1 MSDKM
6 RRYMIAFC
14 ILLVF
19 SSFHFALA
27 APVAVREMLKVR
39 SNAADVLKDGITA
52 WEKRMDFNGEDH
64 WSTNDAYL
72 MDADSGS
79 DSDSKADSGSD
90 SGSKADSGSDSGSK
104 ADPGND
110 SDSDDAPGGDDE
122 GGDDEGVKEE
132 DMWGWKSPWDSDQLG
147 DSDWDDAP
155 GGDDEGVDEGV
166 KEEDKWGW
174 ESPLDSDQMGSNGRG
189 PDPYYNNPPEEESG
203 DKDDGSNGNDDG
215 GDDDNAMQSSQ
226 GSAENMGLGPESEHP
241 ATTPEH
247 MTYIKKLLKALRLS
261 RRNSSSDA
269 VGTPKEG
276 TVDSD
281 TKAYVPDSSLP
292 LQTTQVTNI
301 LTLSSMVRA
310 RVSSVSRL
318 ASSALVQSRP
328 HDLPVHRQNR
338 KKWILDRLD

>member
-1 MSDKM
+1 
-6 RRYMIAFC
+6 MIAFC

-39 SNAADVLKDGITA
+39 SNAADVL
-52 WEKRMDFNGEDH
+52 
-64 WSTNDAYL
+64 

-90 SGSKADSGSDSGSK
+90 SGSKADSGSDSDSK

-110 SDSDDAPGGDDE
+110 SDADDAPGGDDE
-122 GGDDEGVKEE
+122 GVDDEGVKED

-147 DSDWDDAP
+147 SDDRGPDNNPPEEASDGEDQWSTNDAHLMDTDPGSDSDWDDAP

-174 ESPLDSDQMGSNGRG
+174 ESPLDSDQMRSNGRG
-189 PDPYYNNPPEEESG
+189 PDPYSNNPPVEEFE

-226 GSAENMGLGPESEHP
+226 GSAENMDLGPESEHP
-241 ATTPEH
+241 ATTPED
-247 MTYIKKLLKALRLS
+247 MTYVEKLLKALRLS
-261 RRNSSSDA
+261 RRNSGSDA
-269 VGTPKEG
+269 VGTP
-276 TVDSD
+276 
-281 TKAYVPDSSLP
+281 
-292 LQTTQVTNI
+292 
-301 LTLSSMVRA
+301 
-310 RVSSVSRL
+310 
-318 ASSALVQSRP
+318 
-328 HDLPVHRQNR
+328 
-338 KKWILDRLD
+338 